1 MTHSGHRSTAR
12 RTDVISDRSQ
22 GSPLISV
29 YDNPIQTN
37 SLAEFIIGTVDRLV
51 GIAEKLNKKSAVA
64 QVKLK
69 EIGFSIPFR
78 TEANGSLRI
87 VAQTREQPPVLSL
100 PKARVVL
107 FKKDRQVVFQSAE
120 LKKTPANKISRL
132 ELVIRI

>member
-1 MTHSGHRSTAR
+1 M
-12 RTDVISDRSQ
+12 
-22 GSPLISV
+22 ISV